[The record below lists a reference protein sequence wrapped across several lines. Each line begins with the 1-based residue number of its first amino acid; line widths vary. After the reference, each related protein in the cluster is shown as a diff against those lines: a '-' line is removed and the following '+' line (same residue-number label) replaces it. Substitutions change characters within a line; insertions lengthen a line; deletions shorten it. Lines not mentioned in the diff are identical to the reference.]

1 MRCFSR
7 GSAPRTRRSSPCR
20 DSKRR
25 QAATLST
32 KVDVVPFEVSEF
44 STAVHGQSGQIK
56 PSPAFSAL
64 FNLKVVAV
72 STTNQVA
79 VTIVRS
85 NHMKKE
91 KKHTG
96 YYVLQ
101 CRKPEAPFQRARQ
114 AEVLRHPFV
123 VIKVPV
129 VYRST
134 LKCNAKRKAKTA
146 LGLAILVRGPGSA
159 LANQQERAGNERET
173 RGVFRTRICIIV
185 RSRFIL

>member
-44 STAVHGQSGQIK
+44 STTVHGQSGQIK

-72 STTNQVA
+72 SMTNQVA
-79 VTIVRS
+79 VTVVLS
-85 NHMKKE
+85 NHVEKA

-114 AEVLRHPFV
+114 AEVLGHPFV

-129 VYRST
+129 VD
-134 LKCNAKRKAKTA
+134 
-146 LGLAILVRGPGSA
+146 
-159 LANQQERAGNERET
+159 
-173 RGVFRTRICIIV
+173 
-185 RSRFIL
+185 